1 MAPLSYF
8 QAAVAVLAQTG
19 QPLTS
24 RQILDTAVSHG
35 LLAPASTTPLKS
47 LDAALYLAAR
57 GGHPRVPG
65 VQGGSDAD
73 PPRIGALD
81 PLGPRELRKR
91 STSAL

>member
-1 MAPLSYF
+1 MAPLSYL

-35 LLAPASTTPLKS
+35 LLAPASTTPVKS

-57 GGHPRVPG
+57 RADTPVCRVFKAG
-65 VQGGSDAD
+65 QTRARRGSV
-73 PPRIGALD
+73 RWILSG
-81 PLGPRELRKR
+81 RE
-91 STSAL
+91 S